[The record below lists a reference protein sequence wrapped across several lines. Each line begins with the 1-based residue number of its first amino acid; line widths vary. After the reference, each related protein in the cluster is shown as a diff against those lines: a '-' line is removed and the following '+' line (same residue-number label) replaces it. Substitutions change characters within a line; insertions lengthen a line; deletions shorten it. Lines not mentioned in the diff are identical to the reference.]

1 MKIPYVKI
9 YTADLLAK
17 ARKLSPEQIGR
28 AMLGLC
34 EQAFEN
40 QTAYKPRNEDER
52 AFYEMLL
59 GWKNAS
65 VSVIKSRKKAGRKG
79 GLAMQSKLKLSDGS
93 NASPL
98 ASSKN
103 FSLLQ
108 ADKQALLEKR
118 QFSDGSTAILPV
130 EPQKREKEEKEKV
143 TQKEKEEREKKIL
156 TADCAAGL
164 AHLTAEPTPIPNL
177 KPKLNKLQE
186 FSNAVL
192 ANFENPM
199 NDTQKGIWF
208 KRNCRCLA
216 DILNYCGKDIPLA
229 LQTVRVCTERLEKA
243 GFTGGYEAVCRNLPE
258 YYQQAKKRL
267 EGVNYANEKR

>member
-28 AMLGLC
+28 AVVGVC

-40 QTAYKPRNEDER
+40 QTDYIPQTEPEQ
-52 AFYEMLL
+52 AFFDLL
-59 GWKNAS
+59 MEWKQESIAALKQKRS
-65 VSVIKSRKKAGRKG
+65 AGRNGAKKRW
-79 GLAMQSKLKLSDGS
+79 QSE
-93 NASPL
+93 
-98 ASSKN
+98 
-103 FSLLQ
+103 
-108 ADKQALLEKR
+108 KQNTQL
-118 QFSDGSTAILPV
+118 SDGSTAILPANGRQIQKQIQSNKTTYC
-130 EPQKREKEEKEKV
+130 EPAAAVLKKCRGNDNGTEK
-143 TQKEKEEREKKIL
+143 
-156 TADCAAGL
+156 TANSRPARGETGARVK
-164 AHLTAEPTPIPNL
+164 TP
-177 KPKLNKLQE
+177 LQE

-192 ANFENPM
+192 TNFENPM

-229 LQTVRVCTERLEKA
+229 LQTVRVCAERLEKA